1 MLFYDSGILL
11 QQPSMLS
18 LSLSLSKV
26 KKINDVKMLISHFFS
41 LRLILNVYFNS
52 LVYSLNPPPSHLPPS
67 FSKVKKIKNNV
78 NNVKVPCYNSY
89 SNRP

>member
-11 QQPSMLS
+11 QQPSMLSLSLTLS

-67 FSKVKKIKNNV
+67 FSKVKKNQK
-78 NNVKVPCYNSY
+78 
-89 SNRP
+89 